1 MEQPVLL
8 DVQNDVAIITLNHE
22 KALHALNS
30 DMCDIIY
37 TALSKWQNDETIR
50 LVWLQHKP
58 DTRGFC
64 AGGDIRMLADSGKN
78 NIDTAKAFFTI
89 EYRLNHLIQ
98 TYKKPIISIL
108 DGITMGGGVGISVHG
123 MYRVATE
130 NTVFAMPETGIGLIP
145 DVGGGW
151 FLPRLEGEIGTWLA
165 LTGARVKAFDT
176 VRLGIATHYIPT
188 DNLQTFN
195 TKIKNS
201 QDINQILNQAHQN
214 PETETSFNDEM
225 LEIINQ
231 CFAFDRA
238 EDIRDAL
245 SKNPHPFAQK
255 QLSILMSKSP
265 LSVKTTLK
273 QLRLGR
279 ECKTF
284 AENMTI
290 EYRLTSRLVQKHDFQ
305 EGVRALIIDKDNA
318 PKWQNDSLDSVDTTE
333 IDALFSPFPANQDW
347 TVK

>member
-1 MEQPVLL
+1 MEQAVLL
-8 DVQNDVAIITLNHE
+8 DVQNNIATITLNHE
-22 KALHALNS
+22 KALHALNY

-37 TALSKWQNDETIR
+37 TALSKWENDETIR
-50 LVWLQHKP
+50 LIWLQHKP
-58 DTRGFC
+58 ETRGFC
-64 AGGDIRMLADSGKN
+64 AGGDIRMLAESGKN
-78 NIDTAKAFFTI
+78 NIETAKVFFTL

-98 TYKKPIISIL
+98 NYTKPIISIL
-108 DGITMGGGVGISVHG
+108 DGITMGGGVSISVHG

-151 FLPRLEGEIGTWLA
+151 FLPRLKGEIGTWLA

-176 VRLGIATHYIPT
+176 VKLGIATHYVST
-188 DNLQTFN
+188 DDLKAL
-195 TKIKNS
+195 KINIQNHK
-201 QDINQILNQAHQN
+201 DINQILNQTHQTPN
-214 PETETSFNDEM
+214 NESNLDDEM

-231 CFAFDRA
+231 CFVFDTA
-238 EDIRDAL
+238 EEIRDSL
-245 SKNPHPFAQK
+245 SNNTHPFAQK
-255 QLSILMSKSP
+255 QLGILMSKSP

-284 AENMTI
+284 AENMMI

-305 EGVRALIIDKDNA
+305 EGVRALIIDKDNT
-318 PKWQNDSLDSVDTTE
+318 PKWQNDSLDSVDNAE
-333 IDALFSPFPANQDW
+333 IDTLFSSLPANQDW